1 MAESYYPFLSAEEI
15 QSFCSKH
22 PNLKV
27 VNTPIIE
34 YLFTFLRNKETS
46 TKDFRVYSHRIINIL
61 LEEAA
66 GFQATFYT
74 REKSPLSEFDSLK
87 REKERFSALT
97 ILRAGNAFLL
107 PLITLFPDISIG
119 QILIQRD
126 EHSEEKK
133 PVFYYSKLAKNMK
146 GRKVFVCDPM
156 LGTGGS
162 LEMALTKLFE
172 TEKELK
178 QEDVTAICLIGNPA
192 GTEKVLKAFPG
203 VKLLLGALD
212 PLIVPNTKY
221 IAPGIGDFGDRYF
234 GSEDTD

>member
-1 MAESYYPFLSAEEI
+1 MAESYYPFLSTEEL
-15 QSFCSKH
+15 QSFSSKY
-22 PNLKV
+22 PNLKIISSPV
-27 VNTPIIE
+27 IE
-34 YLFTFLRNKETS
+34 YLFTVLRNKDT
-46 TKDFRVYSHRIINIL
+46 TTRDFRVYSHRIINIL

-66 GFQATFYT
+66 GFQETFYV

-87 REKERFSALT
+87 RKTEGFSAIT

-107 PLITLFPDISIG
+107 PLLTLFPDISIG

-133 PVFYYSKLAKNMK
+133 PVFYFSKLPKNMK
-146 GRKVFVCDPM
+146 GKKVFLCDPM

-162 LEMALTKLFE
+162 LDMALNKLFE

-178 QEDVTAICLIGNPA
+178 QEDVIAICLIGNPA
-192 GTEKVLKAFPG
+192 GTERILKAFPG
-203 VKLLLGALD
+203 VKVLLGALD
-212 PLIVPNTKY
+212 PLIIPNTKY